1 MVEFALILPI
11 MLLLLAGAID
21 LGRMFYTYVAVEN
34 AAKEGALFGA
44 RHPMCGS
51 ASTTCPDPRNVRWV
65 VENEAPN
72 LQDGS
77 GKSLLT
83 TQTAC
88 LTPAGSLVQPINDC
102 VNGDRYVVSVSQ
114 PFRLLTPI
122 LSSLMPASFT
132 LGSTSEA
139 TVIEDAYDPTGLE
152 VLVWVDKTGADN
164 ATDIARVC
172 TGADASGSPGYYY
185 APCQDQRNVFN
196 YLQFQ
201 DGDSVKYKVR
211 VRNTG
216 NVDLTSLAYGLSV
229 NGSLLGGQPCSL
241 PKSLPRGAPPMSCTF
256 NRTVTAA
263 NPVDGVADYL
273 VEVSAQGLAAGLPTG
288 STNGSATVK
297 VIPAPV
303 LVVNLR
309 AAPYR
314 LGGDGNGIGG
324 SAFYG
329 AGDLT
334 LRRTTDSSMDA
345 TLRNPTGWLKVS
357 VVNQGGPA
365 RNVALNVTMDGSSVG
380 LPPGCSVP
388 STLAAGGS
396 PGDSFTCILPS
407 TLTATRSYN
416 FVANATATNAR
427 YGSGDRT
434 VTITTRTCT
443 GGDLVVPNLVD
454 RLSPPDGSRKT
465 VGQARSLWTAAGF
478 TGAFTTLPSNASSGT
493 PVLTQ
498 TVDAYTCRPAGQSVQ
513 VDTR

>member
-1 MVEFALILPI
+1 LILPI

-21 LGRMFYTYVAVEN
+21 FGRMFYTFVAVEN

-72 LQDGS
+72 LKDGS

-83 TQTAC
+83 TQTTC

-139 TVIEDAYDPTGLE
+139 TVIEDAYDPSGLE
-152 VLVWVDKTGADN
+152 VLVWVDKSGADN
-164 ATDIARVC
+164 ATEIANNCV
-172 TGADASGSPGYYY
+172 AAEPSSYYY
-185 APCQDQRNVFN
+185 APCQDKQSTSSH

-201 DGDSVKYKVR
+201 DGDTVKYKVR

-216 NVDLTSLAYGLSV
+216 NVSLTGLGYKFVV
-229 NGSLLGGQPCSL
+229 NGTMISKLCNLTGSL
-241 PKSLPRGAPPMSCTF
+241 PLGAGPSSCTF
-256 NRTVTAA
+256 TRTAKA
-263 NPVDGVADYL
+263 SNPVSGVAD
-273 VEVSAQGLAAGLPTG
+273 EVVQVAATGLAAGLPTG
-288 STNGSATVK
+288 TADGSATIK
-297 VIPAPV
+297 VIPAPLLEV
-303 LVVNLR
+303 TLR
-309 AAPYR
+309 AARYR
-314 LGGDGNGIGG
+314 LGREGNGIGG
-324 SAFYG
+324 SAFYDSG
-329 AGDLT
+329 NLT
-334 LRRTTDSSMDA
+334 LDRTTDASKDI

-365 RNVALNVTMDGSSVG
+365 RNFTLSVTRDGSSVA
-380 LPPGCSVP
+380 LPSSCAVP
-388 STLAAGGS
+388 SNLAAAGS
-396 PGDSFTCILPS
+396 PGDSFICILPS
-407 TLTATRSYN
+407 TMTSTRSYD
-416 FVANATATNAR
+416 FVANASATNAR
-427 YGSGDRT
+427 YGNGDRT
-434 VTITTRTCT
+434 VTITTKTCS
-443 GGDLVVPNLVD
+443 GGDLVIPNLVD
-454 RLSPPDGSRKT
+454 RLSPPDGSRKS
-465 VGQARSLWTAAGF
+465 VSQARSLWTAAGF
-478 TGAFTTLPSNASSGT
+478 TGAFTTSPSNAGNST

-498 TVDAYTCRPAGQSVQ
+498 SVDAYTCRAPSQSVR